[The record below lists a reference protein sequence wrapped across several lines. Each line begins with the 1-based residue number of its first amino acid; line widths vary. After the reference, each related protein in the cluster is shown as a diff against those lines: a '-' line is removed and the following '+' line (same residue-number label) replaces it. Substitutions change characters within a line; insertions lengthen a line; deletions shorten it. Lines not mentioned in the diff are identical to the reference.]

1 MSSQEKF
8 KALGLVAG
16 AAAGLASGFLGVY
29 YLWRHQKSRLL
40 LQGLQPLAQSQAGTQ
55 TPTQAAAASGPT
67 EEQLE
72 IRWHLDS
79 IQGCLDGLKAEV
91 SSLKEC
97 IQSIVEKQ
105 AGLRKPKSSRKKKR
119 RYESK
124 RDSDD
129 SAESVSIY
137 FTANA
142 GKASDSE
149 SEAGQIEIPEA
160 LDCSMLA
167 FAAESFTEDRTGL
180 DAESP
185 FLQYQPT
192 AGYAAACTDTEVEK
206 DEEQDSDLV
215 QVLDFSPALEP
226 ETETGSVQCLIS
238 PEPDQSEM
246 SALLEEV
253 DRLHVGSKVEQEQGF
268 KVLLDNKN
276 KYGKR
281 REFCWRMIRAYS
293 DMTELTE
300 DKETQ
305 KCYALAGRD
314 EATASLQD
322 HGDSI
327 ECQIWLAVVCRHL
340 QDHDVEDRSEENNS
354 LKETRAEADVPIEDV
369 NSYESLDSDPANI
382 SVTSTSQV
390 TEATENNEEQDV
402 QAQHEGNIL
411 VDAINSYDSIYTQ
424 HYAMSI
430 TDIAAMEDRN
440 KEEDMQAI
448 DEANLMVEFID
459 GYRMTYTNE
468 CNVSVSDTAQRADT
482 ESESDQQ
489 DEAGEDKDLQDW
501 RGEAPDEPT
510 KD

>member
-1 MSSQEKF
+1 MLNQERL
-8 KALGLVAG
+8 KALSLVAG
-16 AAAGLASGFLGVY
+16 AAAGVASGFLGVY
-29 YLWRHQKSRLL
+29 YFWRNHKSRLVL
-40 LQGLQPLAQSQAGTQ
+40 EGLGQEGCLQPQSQA
-55 TPTQAAAASGPT
+55 PASGPT

-79 IQGCLDGLKAEV
+79 IQSCLDGLKVEV

-97 IQSIVEKQ
+97 VQSIVQ
-105 AGLRKPKSSRKKKR
+105 RQSGLRKPKSSRKKKR
-119 RYESK
+119 RYESR

-129 SAESVSIY
+129 STESVSIY

-149 SEAGQIEIPEA
+149 SEAGQIGIPAA

-167 FAAESFTEDRTGL
+167 FAAESFTDDRTRL

-192 AGYAAACTDTEVEK
+192 AGYASTLTDTEVEK
-206 DEEQDSDLV
+206 DEDQGSNLV
-215 QVLDFSPALEP
+215 QILDFSPALERES
-226 ETETGSVQCLIS
+226 ETEALQCLLS
-238 PEPDQSEM
+238 SEVDQSEM
-246 SALLEEV
+246 SALLLEV
-253 DRLHVGSKVEQEQGF
+253 DRLHGGSKEEQEQGF

-293 DMTELTE
+293 DMTQLTE

-340 QDHDVEDRSEENNS
+340 QDHDVEDRCEENNN
-354 LKETRAEADVPIEDV
+354 LKERQAETDVPVEDV
-369 NSYESLDSDPANI
+369 NSYEGIDSDPGNI
-382 SVTSTSQV
+382 SLIDTAEV
-390 TEATENNEEQDV
+390 TEATDSVEEQDT
-402 QAQHEGNIL
+402 QEQHEGNIL
-411 VDAINSYDSIYTQ
+411 VDAINSYDNVFTQ

-430 TDIAAMEDRN
+430 TDIADLENRN
-440 KEEDMQAI
+440 KEEDMQALE
-448 DEANLMVEFID
+448 EANLMVEFID
-459 GYRMTYTNE
+459 GYRMTYSNE
-468 CNVSVSDTAQRADT
+468 CNVSASDTVRT
-482 ESESDQQ
+482 PESESEYEQQ
-489 DEAGEDKDLQDW
+489 DEADEDRDLQD
-501 RGEAPDEPT
+501 
-510 KD
+510 

>member
-1 MSSQEKF
+1 MFSQERF
-8 KALGLVAG
+8 KAVGLLAG
-16 AAAGLASGFLGVY
+16 VASGFLGFY
-29 YLWRHQKSRLL
+29 YFWRHQKSRLVL
-40 LQGLQPLAQSQAGTQ
+40 EGLGQEGSLQAQVQVQAQ
-55 TPTQAAAASGPT
+55 AQAAPSEPT

-79 IQGCLDGLKAEV
+79 IQSCLDGLKAEV

-105 AGLRKPKSSRKKKR
+105 TGLRKPKSSRKKKR

-129 SAESVSIY
+129 STESVSIY

-149 SEAGQIEIPEA
+149 SEAGQIEIPA
-160 LDCSMLA
+160 TLDCSMLA
-167 FAAESFTEDRTGL
+167 FAAESFTDDRTGL
-180 DAESP
+180 DTESP

-192 AGYAAACTDTEVEK
+192 AGSTTARTDTEVEK
-206 DEEQDSDLV
+206 DEEQKSNLV
-215 QVLDFSPALEP
+215 QVLDFSPALKPEP
-226 ETETGSVQCLIS
+226 ETGAVQCLIS
-238 PEPDQSEM
+238 PEVDQSEM

-253 DRLHVGSKVEQEQGF
+253 DRLHSGSKEEQEQGF

-281 REFCWRMIRAYS
+281 KEFCWRMIRAYS
-293 DMTELTE
+293 DMTQLTE

-305 KCYALAGRD
+305 KCYALAGKD

-327 ECQIWLAVVCRHL
+327 ECQIWLAVMCRHL
-340 QDHDVEDRSEENNS
+340 QDQGIEDRCEDNNN
-354 LKETRAEADVPIEDV
+354 LKETQVETDVLVEDV
-369 NSYESLDSDPANI
+369 NSYDSVDSNPANI
-382 SVTSTSQV
+382 SLIDTLEI
-390 TEATENNEEQDV
+390 TEVAENIEEQDM

-411 VDAINSYDSIYTQ
+411 VDAINSYDNIYTQ

-430 TDIAAMEDRN
+430 TDIAAMEERD
-440 KEEDMQAI
+440 KEEDMQALE
-448 DEANLMVEFID
+448 EANLMVEFID
-459 GYRMTYTNE
+459 GYRMTYSNE
-468 CNVSVSDTAQRADT
+468 CNISASDTAQTADT
-482 ESESDQQ
+482 ESEYDQQ
-489 DEAGEDKDLQDW
+489 DEADEEEDLQD
-501 RGEAPDEPT
+501 
-510 KD
+510 